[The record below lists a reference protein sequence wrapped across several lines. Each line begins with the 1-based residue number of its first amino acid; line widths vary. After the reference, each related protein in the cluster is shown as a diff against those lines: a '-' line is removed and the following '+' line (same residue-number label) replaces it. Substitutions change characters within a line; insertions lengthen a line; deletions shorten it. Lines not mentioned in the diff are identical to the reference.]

1 MEETNTLNNQNPELD
16 SQNNNQNK
24 EQPKKKKKTK
34 TILMIV
40 IMVLVTVLALYY
52 ILKDDPVKTLQSL
65 MGAKI
70 GYVLLMILFVII
82 TFCIEGCVLAIL
94 SKLYYKKYRV
104 YQGILNGMVGS
115 FFSCITPMASGGQF
129 AQVYTFSR
137 QGIKSSNSAS
147 ILVMLFIVSQTVI
160 ILYGALAMIF
170 GFNSTVANMS
180 NLNLFGW
187 EITPMI
193 FSILGFIIN
202 IFTLLILLL
211 LAYLRP
217 LHRFILTTGV
227 NFFAKLH
234 LVKDPVAKRSELAA
248 SVATFR
254 IELTRLFKNFWVLII
269 TIVLEFLKFTFTY
282 SIPFIA
288 GLALDAQS
296 IVPDYLTIQTFM
308 KCIWSSS
315 YQSMI
320 TGFIPIPGASGVSE
334 GAFQLLFNPIYNPAG
349 TSSSITSACNIL
361 NRAVTFYFSLFAGF
375 IVFISYRGSPKK
387 TAGVYDLQKT
397 FVDLK
402 IVSLASNNDDSLPV
416 LKEVEDDNEIL
427 KTKDNDDKMLSK
439 TSKKIKK
446 TFRNV
451 VSDKKTME
459 KDAMQYLSFKEVESS
474 FNSVKKYLTSTPE
487 ENSYIENDETTNQTR
502 STLASVYK
510 EMEDLESKIKENNA
524 KEEEIS
530 LAVQK
535 DLEVINKKEEKRKAR
550 KQKSLFRKKKI
561 EQEKEDK

>member
-1 MEETNTLNNQNPELD
+1 MAETNTLNNQNQEIN
-16 SQNNNQNK
+16 SQNNNQNN
-24 EQPKKKKKTK
+24 QQKKKKKTK
-34 TILMIV
+34 TILMVV
-40 IMVLVTVLALYY
+40 IMVLVTALALYY
-52 ILKDDPVKTLQSL
+52 ILKDDPAKTLQSL
-65 MGAKI
+65 MSAKI
-70 GYVLLMILFVII
+70 GYVLLMLLFVVI
-82 TFCIEGCVLAIL
+82 TFFIEGCVLTIL

-160 ILYGALAMIF
+160 IIYGTLAMIF
-170 GFNSTVANMS
+170 GYNSTIANMG

-187 EITPMI
+187 EVTPMI

-202 IFTLLILLL
+202 VFTLLILLM

-217 LHRFILTTGV
+217 LHRFVLVTGV

-248 SVATFR
+248 SIATFR
-254 IELTRLFKNFWVLII
+254 IELTRLFKNFWVLIV
-269 TIVLEFLKFTFTY
+269 TMVLEFIKFTFTN
-282 SIPFIA
+282 SIPFLA
-288 GLALDAQS
+288 GLALDAQLS
-296 IVPDYLTIQTFM
+296 VPNYLSFDTYM
-308 KCIWSSS
+308 RCVWSTS

-334 GAFQLLFNPIYNPAG
+334 GAFQLLFDPIYNPTG
-349 TSSSITSACNIL
+349 TSSTITSACNIL

-402 IVSLASNNDDSLPV
+402 IVSLASKNSDSLPILKEINNDSEV
-416 LKEVEDDNEIL
+416 LK
-427 KTKDNDDKMLSK
+427 TSDNDESAFTK
-439 TSKKIKK
+439 TSLKIKK
-446 TFRNV
+446 SFRNV
-451 VSDKKTME
+451 VSDKQTME

-474 FNSVKKYLTSTPE
+474 FNSVKKYLTTTPDDDI
-487 ENSYIENDETTNQTR
+487 NSNEYDETTNQTK
-502 STLASVYK
+502 SVLASVYK
-510 EMEDLESKIKENNA
+510 EMEDIESKIKENNK
-524 KEEEIS
+524 KEEEIN
-530 LAVQK
+530 LAVQR
-535 DLEVINKKEEKRKAR
+535 DLEVINRKEEKRK
-550 KQKSLFRKKKI
+550 KKK
-561 EQEKEDK
+561 ERALLRKRNENKEDK